1 MAKYSAPYNRATMDT
16 TNALCAI
23 WAQTAGLRRFR
34 VIDIVFGCDGTP
46 GDTAMVLR
54 VTRSTA
60 VATGGT
66 TLAPVAVDGADGTAS
81 CTGMHLGLT
90 NGTNSGDLIELTQNQ
105 RSTVRW
111 FAAPGEEL
119 VAPAVNA
126 SGFHFKTPVAP
137 ALSGRCTVVIDE

>member
-1 MAKYSAPYNRATMDT
+1 MAKYSAPYTRTMDT
-16 TNALCAI
+16 TNAIGAI

-34 VIDIVFGCDGTP
+34 VLDIVFGCDGTP
-46 GDTAMVLR
+46 GDTPMVLR
-54 VTRSTA
+54 VNRSTA

-66 TLAPVAVDGADGTAS
+66 TLAPAAVDSADGTAS
-81 CTGMHLGLT
+81 CTGMHGT
-90 NGTNSGDLIELTQNQ
+90 VSNGTNSGTLLELACNQ

-126 SGFHFKTPVAP
+126 SGFHFLTPVAP
-137 ALSGRCTVVIDE
+137 TLSGRCCILIDE